1 MLGGTMILVLM
12 TLFLPNL
19 IDMFENRKGLKIK
32 EKIKKF
38 AFSKTAFI
46 TKNGDKR
53 FLISLLIVMMLP
65 YFHGSALI
73 TALLILF
80 GMAIFSEN
88 RLSYLAVAIVA
99 VIFSI
104 MQTTLFSGGAGNVVG
119 ISIEPGFMAPG
130 RSMFEI
136 LKYIFTVTG
145 LLFLVAFLYLLINR
159 KAYHFVLFFAFLLPV
174 IFAFVFKLTVE
185 IAANHKFITYATFLF
200 DIFAA
205 SFITYTMIP
214 ISKESS
220 TSKRKLV
227 YSILSII
234 RFFAGLII
242 LVVMT
247 LTGIYEWIIFINK
260 NKYTIQVPIG
270 SEMQEWI
277 ITNTNNED
285 MFLTPMWSIHD
296 FFLAGRPSFF
306 GWPYYAFS
314 AGHDTDSRGK
324 LFEYLLSGAEE
335 DRDNFVNICK
345 EYKIKYFIDSDEYID
360 NLREAAPRGV
370 FYNLRFI
377 ENNFEMVAEFEY
389 NNTRIFKIY

>member
-277 ITNTNNED
+277 ITNTNNEVLEVFQPLEEQNYLVELIYQ
-285 MFLTPMWSIHD
+285 FL
-296 FFLAGRPSFF
+296 
-306 GWPYYAFS
+306 
-314 AGHDTDSRGK
+314 K
-324 LFEYLLSGAEE
+324 
-335 DRDNFVNICK
+335 K
-345 EYKIKYFIDSDEYID
+345 
-360 NLREAAPRGV
+360 
-370 FYNLRFI
+370 
-377 ENNFEMVAEFEY
+377 
-389 NNTRIFKIY
+389 